1 MSYQLY
7 AQPVPTTG
15 QSKPSNTGQTQT
27 AETGT
32 PKEGKKPDASPF
44 AGMGSLLF
52 PVLLIAVFYFLL
64 IRPQQ
69 KKQKD
74 QKKFIEAV
82 KKGDQVVTVGGI
94 HGKVFSVA
102 DETVTIE
109 VDRGMKITL
118 EKSSIS
124 LDASKRVAG

>member
-1 MSYQLY
+1 MILLQA
-7 AQPVPTTG
+7 AQG
-15 QSKPSNTGQTQT
+15 DYMQFILLG
-27 AETGT
+27 
-32 PKEGKKPDASPF
+32 
-44 AGMGSLLF
+44 GM
-52 PVLLIAVFYFLL
+52 VAVFYLFF